1 MSLQHRLN
9 AMERRIAALEQ
20 QLDQLVGLIEEEA
33 EAGPVMTDVSSLDGP
48 ATAYAERDQT
58 QSLG

>member
-48 ATAYAERDQT
+48 AIAHAERDQT